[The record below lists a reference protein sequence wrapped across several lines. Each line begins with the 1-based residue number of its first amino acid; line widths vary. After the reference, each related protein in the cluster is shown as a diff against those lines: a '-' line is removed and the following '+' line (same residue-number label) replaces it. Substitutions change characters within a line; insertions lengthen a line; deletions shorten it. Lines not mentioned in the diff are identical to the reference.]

1 MMRYEVVPARYWLNQ
16 RTQRTASCYG
26 SHPGNGSDD
35 ADWQVVENGW
45 TIRDNVAG
53 TVGMSR
59 QPFATEREAADFI
72 ASRPQIFR
80 QREVA

>member
-1 MMRYEVVPARYWLNQ
+1 MRYETVKARYWLNQ
-16 RTQRTASCYG
+16 RTLATASVYG
-26 SHPGNGSDD
+26 AHPGNGADD
-35 ADWQVVENGW
+35 SDWQIVENGW

-59 QPFATEREAADFI
+59 QPFETQQEAQFFI

-80 QREVA
+80 QRIV